1 MTRYLSTILALVFGA
16 TMMTVSASAQT
27 GQDTSG
33 RTMANSGKQSA
44 DMGDTDS
51 TFVKKAAQGG
61 MAEVE
66 LGQLA
71 TQKASSEEVKKL
83 GQRMVD
89 DHTKANDQLKKVAAE
104 KNIQLPDGLDA
115 KDKAIKARLE
125 KLSGEQ
131 FDKAYMKDMVKD
143 HKKDVA
149 EFQKESQNGKD
160 PAVKNFAQETLPK
173 LQDHLQEAQ
182 KIAPMGQT
190 KHTSGE

>member
-1 MTRYLSTILALVFGA
+1 
-16 TMMTVSASAQT
+16 MTVSASAQT